1 MNPYRLVLLI
11 VAGCCLIANQSLRA
25 QAAAPFTPDKQ
36 YSADEIVVT
45 KEGMQIT
52 SKVYMDNG
60 KIRSEMNANGMSVI
74 AILLSDQK
82 KMYSVMPAQ
91 KMVMEMALDPQRAKQ
106 YQNATGDGATFDTV
120 GPDTVDGAACTKYK
134 MTSKDNKVFYWWIN
148 AATKAP
154 VKMTADDGSF
164 TLTWKNYKAGPQDPS
179 LFVPPA
185 DYQVMQMPTGL
196 SVPGGAPG
204 GGAPPSGQ

>member
-1 MNPYRLVLLI
+1 
-11 VAGCCLIANQSLRA
+11 
-25 QAAAPFTPDKQ
+25 
-36 YSADEIVVT
+36 
-45 KEGMQIT
+45 
-52 SKVYMDNG
+52 
-60 KIRSEMNANGMSVI
+60 MNANGMSVI

-134 MTSKDNKVFYWWIN
+134 MTSKDGKVFYWWIN

-154 VKMTADDGSF
+154 VKMAADDGSF
-164 TLTWKNYKAGPQDPS
+164 TLAWKNYKAGPQDPA

-185 DYQVMQMPTGL
+185 DYQVIQMPTGM
-196 SVPGGAPG
+196 SAPGGAPG
-204 GGAPPSGQ
+204 GGAPGGGAPGGQ